1 MNGVRLADFVA
12 DFVANHLRVKTVFT
26 VTGGGAMYLN
36 DAFGKHANIS
46 YIPMHH
52 EQSAA
57 MASEGYFRE
66 SGELAVCQVTT
77 GPGGTNAITG
87 CAGAWV
93 DSEAILFI
101 SGQVEII
108 SIAATSNR
116 QTGVQEIDIIS
127 MVKGIT
133 KSCLVLT
140 DPNMILY
147 ELQRLCYIAVTGRKG
162 PVWIDIPL
170 DLQNIRISNTDE
182 LLQFKPLSED
192 IRKKNLKITKYKKAL
207 VHIKKSKRPIILI
220 GNGCRGSISLLK
232 KFLEKNQIP
241 VITGWNGRDLID
253 SDDNLLLGSAG
264 LFGNRQANLAI
275 QKSDLILGLG
285 YRFSIPQTGYDPSTY
300 APNASVI
307 SVEVDSAEITK
318 MGGIVDIPINTTVE
332 EFLEFTD
339 SLNDKI
345 FASIDQGWIYWCN
358 YLNNKKFDNRP
369 RKKDVINSFDLNE
382 VIEKYL
388 KKGDTV
394 VTDMG
399 TSFTCTH
406 QDLKLKSGIKL
417 FTSSG
422 VAAMGFGLP
431 GAIGCSHAK
440 KQSDGLTLLITGDG
454 GLMFNLQ
461 ELQSIITY
469 KLDIKI
475 IVYEN
480 GGYLT
485 MKHMQQARFNKLVGS
500 EASSQLECPDFV
512 KVATAFGIDAKEI
525 STSDEVNKK
534 MEWLFEAK
542 KGPKLLVVHIDPWQ
556 PLIPRVQTRSD
567 DSGNLLPPSIEHM
580 YPHLTSEEEMEIEE
594 NYNKMIN
601 IL

>member
-1 MNGVRLADFVA
+1 MTDIRLADFVA
-12 DFVANHLRVKTVFT
+12 DFVATHLRVETVFT

-36 DAFGKHANIS
+36 DAFGKHNNIS

-57 MASEGYFRE
+57 MAAEGYYRE
-66 SGELAVCQVTT
+66 SGGVAVCQVTT

-93 DSEAILFI
+93 DSEPILFI
-101 SGQVEII
+101 SGQVELI
-108 SIAATSNR
+108 SIADSSNR

-133 KSCLVLT
+133 KSCLVLN

-147 ELQRLCYIAVTGRKG
+147 ELQRLSYIALSGRKG

-170 DLQNIRISNTDE
+170 DLQNYRISNTDK
-182 LLQFKPLSED
+182 LTQFKPLKED
-192 IRKKNLKITKYKKAL
+192 IRDKKLRTSKYKKAL
-207 VHIKKSKRPIILI
+207 GLLKNSKRPIILV
-220 GNGCRGSISLLK
+220 GNGCRSSLFGLT
-232 KFLEKNQIP
+232 KFLNKNQVP
-241 VITGWNGRDLID
+241 VITGWNGRDLVD
-253 SDDNLLLGSAG
+253 YDNNLLMGSAG

-285 YRFSIPQTGYDPSTY
+285 YRFSIPQTGYDPSSY
-300 APNASVI
+300 APNASII

-318 MGGIVDIPINTTVE
+318 MGGFVDIPINANVE
-332 EFLEFTD
+332 EFFEHMNSVQDEVFT
-339 SLNDKI
+339 SL
-345 FASIDQGWIYWCN
+345 DQGWISWCK
-358 YLNNKKFDNRP
+358 YLNDKKFDPRP
-369 RKKDVINSFDLNE
+369 ENKKIINSFDINKI
-382 VIEKYL
+382 IENYL

-406 QDLKLKSGIKL
+406 QDLQLKSGVKL

-440 KQSDGLTLLITGDG
+440 KQSDGVTFLITGDG

-461 ELQSIITY
+461 ELQSAVTY
-469 KLDIKI
+469 NLNIKI
-475 IVYEN
+475 MVYEN

-500 EASSQLECPDFV
+500 EVSSKLECPDFN
-512 KVATAFGIDAKEI
+512 KIATAFGIPAQEARNPNEALSAID
-525 STSDEVNKK
+525 
-534 MEWLFEAK
+534 WLFEEK
-542 KGPKLLVVHIDPWQ
+542 KGPKLLVLHIDPWQ

-567 DSGNLLPPSIEHM
+567 ENGNLLPPSIDQM
-580 YPHLTSEEEMEIEE
+580 FPFLTLNEEAEISE
-594 NYNKMIN
+594 NYRK
-601 IL
+601 LVS